1 MTTAT
6 ATKTTITAT
15 EIQMGIEH
23 SKQVIAAW
31 DEAVEETAEPVATD
45 ADVAAAQERV
55 AKMFAEINAMTKVTT
70 QAAKPTPTVRNVS
83 ESWLLKGQRGG
94 ALPGRGTEPAA
105 PKAAA
110 PAEVAQAVDVMIE
123 QVDAKLNENATE
135 AEPGPIEEP
144 VALRPVCPE
153 QKAYFVKFVLNS
165 DQTKTY
171 AMLFR
176 KSDGLA
182 VGCECKSRKFHH
194 GVACKHMRNHNA
206 MLAKPAEKA
215 TQAA

>member
-1 MTTAT
+1 MSSVEASMPAWMLTGRTTNGT
-6 ATKTTITAT
+6 F
-15 EIQMGIEH
+15 
-23 SKQVIAAW
+23 S
-31 DEAVEETAEPVATD
+31 
-45 ADVAAAQERV
+45 
-55 AKMFAEINAMTKVTT
+55 
-70 QAAKPTPTVRNVS
+70 
-83 ESWLLKGQRGG
+83 
-94 ALPGRGTEPAA
+94 GRGTEPAA

-135 AEPGPIEEP
+135 AEPGPIVEP
-144 VALRPVCPE
+144 VALRPVRPE

-165 DQTKTY
+165 DQSKKY

-194 GVACKHMRNHNA
+194 GVACKHMRNHNV